1 MPMPVIGMPMSP
13 LPCCSEA
20 DCSMAE
26 LSVRGGGAVACS
38 AAVKLCVWQSVG
50 TVHQ

>member
-1 MPMPVIGMPMSP
+1 MPMPVIGLQMSP

-20 DCSMAE
+20 NMVE

-38 AAVKLCVWQSVG
+38 AAVKLCGWQSVG
-50 TVHQ
+50 TVHE